1 MIIFFHSPNVVE
13 VHVSHGNTQLGGDD
27 FDERLMNHL
36 AARFHEEYGLDPR
49 GEHKALARL
58 TRAAEQAKIA
68 LSTQPFVRVR
78 EEYLMELSSGFR
90 KIHFW
95 GLDNPTHL
103 YTLGE
108 HSV

>member
-1 MIIFFHSPNVVE
+1 
-13 VHVSHGNTQLGGDD
+13 VHASHGNTQLGDDD
-27 FDERLMNHL
+27 FDELLMNHL
-36 AARFHEEYGLDPR
+36 AARFQEEYGLDPR
-49 GEHKALARL
+49 GERKALARL

-78 EEYLMELSSGFR
+78 EEYLMGALFRLSKDSFL
-90 KIHFW
+90 